1 MERFSKGVAVMK
13 SLGRQRAQLEAE
25 HLLEELVGRKFQ
37 VVGRLAQQVL
47 GRIGLRIEVDDQG
60 AGAARGRDGRQ
71 VAGDGALADAAF
83 LIENNALHAASGMEL
98 RRILPLAPVRRGF
111 P

>member
-1 MERFSKGVAVMK
+1 LKLSICSKNWLAVSSR
-13 SLGRQRAQLEAE
+13 SLRR
-25 HLLEELVGRKFQ
+25 R
-37 VVGRLAQQVL
+37 AQQVL

-83 LIENNALHAASGMEL
+83 LIENNALHDAPFNGM
-98 RRILPLAPVRRGF
+98 RRILPAAALSWISVMVLSASPGL
-111 P
+111 